1 MSINSY
7 TKNQVVVLEPAGKIM
22 IDRGVREL
30 DEKLKALLGEGQK
43 KVIIDWGKTDWIGS
57 AVISTLVDHY
67 TKFKE
72 IGGNIKLA
80 CLTQEVQKIIAVT
93 KLISVFEVYDT
104 LHAALDSFKNK

>member
-7 TKNQVVVLEPAGKIM
+7 TKDEVVVLEPEGKIM
-22 IDRGVREL
+22 IGPGVREL
-30 DEKLKALLGEGQK
+30 DEKLDALLEEGQK
-43 KVIIDWGKTDWIGS
+43 KVILDWGKTAWIGS
-57 AVISTLVDHY
+57 AVISTLLDHY

-80 CLTQEVQKIIAVT
+80 CLTKEVQKIIAVT

-104 LHAALDSFKNK
+104 LQAALDSFKK